1 MALKWV
7 HLKLKSRLAWSIA
20 TETNKKVFLY
30 CLPFSWHLHPR
41 VNTLYYKVSVLHGFL
56 RTQNLELTSYGRPMQ
71 FPFACKEMK
80 CQKFKV
86 NEEGKLVH
94 DL

>member
-7 HLKLKSRLAWSIA
+7 HLKLKSRLAWVVSIA

-41 VNTLYYKVSVLHGFL
+41 VNTLYYKVSVYMGFL
-56 RTQNLELTSYGRPMQ
+56 GHKILNWPVM
-71 FPFACKEMK
+71 
-80 CQKFKV
+80 
-86 NEEGKLVH
+86 EGQCSSLLLAKRWSVKSLKWTKRES
-94 DL
+94 